1 MLKEE
6 SQRFPGDF
14 KGKLEALDRCITR
27 YVGFGLS
34 HRLSKTGSSL
44 SNLLLTL
51 HETFSAHSDSEQLP
65 THPLRHTRR

>member
-34 HRLSKTGSSL
+34 HCLSETGSSL
-44 SNLLLTL
+44 SNLPLTL
-51 HETFSAHSDSEQLP
+51 NETFSAHSSRMATSLDF
-65 THPLRHTRR
+65 